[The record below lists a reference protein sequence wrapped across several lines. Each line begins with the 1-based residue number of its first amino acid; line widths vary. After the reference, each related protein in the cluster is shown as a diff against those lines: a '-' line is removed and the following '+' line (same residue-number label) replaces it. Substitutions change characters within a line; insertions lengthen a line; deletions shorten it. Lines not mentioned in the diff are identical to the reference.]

1 MKSKQKKQKDEH
13 TQKTQFFL
21 TNCVQLEYEM
31 RKNTPK
37 KTKQKNETVTNV
49 SAT

>member
-13 TQKTQFFL
+13 TQKNTVFL

-31 RKNTPK
+31 RNNTPK

>member
-1 MKSKQKKQKDEH
+1 MNTKKE
-13 TQKTQFFL
+13 FL

-31 RKNTPK
+31 RNNTPK
-37 KTKQKNETVTNV
+37 KTKQKNKTGKNV